1 MSYATSLPLRST
13 ETATN
18 QDARQT
24 NLRTVL
30 QALSGQGPLS
40 RADVARLTGLT
51 RPTVSSLVAE
61 LLEDGLVTE
70 LGPGEASGGKPPTL
84 VGVDPNGRALLC
96 LDLSRRP
103 FSGAVV
109 DLSGDVRHRAEGPSG
124 SPVGED
130 AVAAVHHL
138 VTELRSRAHAP
149 VAGIGIAT
157 PGLVTGDGRVIE
169 ASNLGW
175 HELAL
180 ARALE
185 ERHGLPVWL
194 LNDADAAALTAFR
207 HLPPDEESVAVIRIG
222 EGIGAGFVLGGRPYV
237 GARSAA
243 GEIGHLHVVPDGAS
257 CACGGAGCLE
267 TVASVPAVRR
277 GLVAAGGRGD
287 DIAALLGSLD
297 DTTALPV
304 LEAAG
309 RALGSV
315 LAHLVA
321 VLDVPRVELATAY
334 GPAEERIVT
343 LAAEETQRRLSPA
356 VAGGVEI
363 LASAHGEEA
372 VLRGASVL
380 AVSQALGVVWR

>member
-1 MSYATSLPLRST
+1 MTYATSLPLRST

-30 QALSGQGPLS
+30 QAISGRGPLS
-40 RADVARLTGLT
+40 RADLARHTGLT

-61 LLEDGLVTE
+61 LLDDRLVTE
-70 LGPGEASGGKPPTL
+70 LGPGEATGGKPPTL
-84 VGVDPNGRALLC
+84 VGVDPDGRALVS

-103 FSGAVV
+103 FTGAVV
-109 DLSGDVRHRAEGPSG
+109 DLSGEVRHRVEGRPG
-124 SPVGED
+124 TPVGSD
-130 AVAAVHHL
+130 AVEAVHDL
-138 VTELRSRAHAP
+138 VTALLGHAEAP

-157 PGLVTGDGRVIE
+157 PGVVTGDGRVIE

-175 HELAL
+175 HDLAL
-180 ARALE
+180 ARTVE

-207 HLPPDEESVAVIRIG
+207 HLSPEEDSVAVIRIG
-222 EGIGAGFVLGGRPYV
+222 EGIGAGLVLGARPYI

-243 GEIGHLHVVPDGAS
+243 GEIGHLHVVPDGIS
-257 CACGGAGCLE
+257 CACGGTGCLE
-267 TVASVPAVRR
+267 TVASVTAVLR
-277 GLVAAGGRGD
+277 GLVDAGGRGD
-287 DIAALLGSLD
+287 DIATTLDSLD
-297 DTTALPV
+297 EAAAGPV
-304 LEAAG
+304 LEAAA

-321 VLDVPRVELATAY
+321 VLDLPRVELATEY
-334 GPAEERIVT
+334 GPAEARIVA

-356 VAGGVEI
+356 VAGGVDI
-363 LASAHGEEA
+363 VASDHGEEA

-380 AVSQALGVVWR
+380 AVSKALGMVWR